1 MSRCPVV
8 IRDATPDDVPALR
21 EVMTTVPPAGMDQG
35 RPQEAAREAAQKAAQ
50 EAASAVARTAADPDQ
65 RLLVAVQGGVLVG
78 AVLLVRAPLT
88 PLHPDHAL
96 HVLHLHVR
104 EDARRHGV
112 GRALMEAA
120 VSWAE
125 EKDIDCVLAV
135 APVGSRDANRF
146 LARLGLGQVA
156 TVRAAS
162 VSALRSKLPVE
173 PPAAARVPSRSSRSV
188 GQVLALRRSQRRA
201 RQRIS

>member
-1 MSRCPVV
+1 MSRSPVV
-8 IRDATPDDVPALR
+8 IREAVPEDVPGLR
-21 EVMTTVPPAGMDQG
+21 QVMTTGPLTELDHS
-35 RPQEAAREAAQKAAQ
+35 RPREAAA
-50 EAASAVARTAADPDQ
+50 AVARTAADPDQ
-65 RLLVAVQGGVLVG
+65 RLLVAAQGTVVVG

-88 PLHPDHAL
+88 PLHADAAL

-104 EDARRHGV
+104 EDARRHGI

-125 EKDIDCVLAV
+125 EKDIEFVLAA

-156 TVRAAS
+156 MVRGAGVA
-162 VSALRSKLPVE
+162 ALRAKLPVE
-173 PPAAARVPSRSSRSV
+173 PPAAARVGNRSHHNV
-188 GQVLALRRSQRRA
+188 GQVLARRRSLRRAQQRL
-201 RQRIS
+201 S